1 MVLGA
6 GGRGPCSVSGK
17 GSILS
22 LVVKEVFMLEMI
34 FEQRLGGGDSGR
46 RIERLTQRHRGVKM
60 MAWIM
65 MSAAVPF

>member
-1 MVLGA
+1 MQCQWK
-6 GGRGPCSVSGK
+6 GGW
-17 GSILS
+17 SILS
-22 LVVKEVFMLEMI
+22 LMVKEGFMLEVI